1 MSMTDTH
8 THTDLQLHIFSGPKN
23 EQKSIAY
30 VFPHLFVL
38 FLFILFIFYQS
49 SRCFPSSHCEYIFS
63 SAMSPPDTRC
73 HHGGGGLSMT
83 DSEEQTAASDPI

>member
-30 VFPHLFVL
+30 VFPHLFVFIYFIYFLPVFQMFSL
-38 FLFILFIFYQS
+38 FPLRIYLLVGDVPSRHEMS
-49 SRCFPSSHCEYIFS
+49 SRWRGSFHDRLRGADSS
-63 SAMSPPDTRC
+63 
-73 HHGGGGLSMT
+73 L
-83 DSEEQTAASDPI
+83 

>member
-1 MSMTDTH
+1 MTDTH

-38 FLFILFIFYQS
+38 FCFYLFYLFFTSLPDVFPLPTANIS
-49 SRCFPSSHCEYIFS
+49 SRRRCPLQTRDVITAEGVFP
-63 SAMSPPDTRC
+63 
-73 HHGGGGLSMT
+73 
-83 DSEEQTAASDPI
+83 